1 MQYGNTCLCCNHSG
15 LSNRQIRQHLND
27 HLNQPDCSANDRLHP
42 HDNEMGN
49 ISVSSN
55 IMGNISAYDG
65 QPEISHEQSLEMY
78 PADDPNELCDYTVGD
93 IMIDYE
99 AWDGAE
105 DLSESESEDGNYDEV
120 SDILDDTSL
129 EEEDKELLLHSFL
142 TMDIDNDA
150 HYIHQL
156 S

>member
-1 MQYGNTCLCCNHSG
+1 M
-15 LSNRQIRQHLND
+15 
-27 HLNQPDCSANDRLHP
+27 
-42 HDNEMGN
+42 M
-49 ISVSSN
+49 VSLK
-55 IMGNISAYDG
+55 
-65 QPEISHEQSLEMY
+65 SLMNKAWRCTPQTIPMSFVITLLVIY
-78 PADDPNELCDYTVGD
+78 V
-93 IMIDYE
+93 MIDYE

-120 SDILDDTSL
+120 SDISDDTSL
-129 EEEDKELLLHSFL
+129 KEEDEELLLQSFL

>member
-1 MQYGNTCLCCNHSG
+1 
-15 LSNRQIRQHLND
+15 
-27 HLNQPDCSANDRLHP
+27 
-42 HDNEMGN
+42 
-49 ISVSSN
+49 
-55 IMGNISAYDG
+55 
-65 QPEISHEQSLEMY
+65 
-78 PADDPNELCDYTVGD
+78 
-93 IMIDYE
+93 MIDYE

-120 SDILDDTSL
+120 SDISDDTSL
-129 EEEDKELLLHSFL
+129 KEEDEELLLQSFL